1 MRTHAQ
7 MLSRKRATRVVSLV
21 LIVVGAVTLVTTTLS
36 ANDLPAA
43 PCSITLKLQC
53 CGSSPPAI
61 CRSQQDLG

>member
-1 MRTHAQ
+1 
-7 MLSRKRATRVVSLV
+7 
-21 LIVVGAVTLVTTTLS
+21 
-36 ANDLPAA
+36 LPAA